1 MIDGSKDSDVKKTI
15 GGIKHFE
22 WLTNRRAVRGRE
34 VVLNGIFFLLAL
46 ILIAAGRGQ
55 LVTHPLW
62 SALVL
67 ALFGC
72 GYSFAC
78 SVFKDANYVYPTL
91 ALWTFA
97 FFLVC
102 FAVGVPPRY
111 FPVVATLLIWMLW
124 IAGGFLERDNSRF
137 STAVYRCVMLTTL
150 FFGLWAKF
158 YGAATP
164 ETAAVAFL
172 LYGFSLAFFHLR
184 RPRSLFAYSA
194 GIYLAIGAFHAA
206 VASDVLSWP
215 QYGAAVQPAALMILL
230 LAVLEH
236 RRDTF
241 AYAKPHYHT
250 GFVLTVVCLFMS
262 LAGGKSLL
270 DQFALM
276 TVSLGIPILL
286 LERVSTKEGPARFN
300 EETYTKG
307 LFLFSQISLY
317 AAIPLAV
324 IAPLVGLGHAM
335 WACVLLAGFSLY
347 CLHARG
353 GDVTTDTFSRYLHL
367 STFFTAVGGAWIF
380 GEVFY
385 ARAAPDL
392 LGLSAAALIWFAVWL
407 YSKTGKLPG
416 HSSKLADIQATAAA
430 ALVLVGVFS
439 NNWDSTY
446 WISGLIIFAC
456 SLTVL
461 IAERRLLAWIAVGIS
476 ASFLVAA
483 FANLFLAFLAQWI
496 VLVAMAMG
504 CLIATV
510 VCLYRDKK
518 RASVIFSAA
527 SLALA
532 ITSVSAA
539 LKIHGAERSIL
550 LVATSAGIPASLAAF
565 YYRERRLGAMS
576 FSGMMVLVSVAIILW
591 TGRLVTA
598 DRLGAAFLLLV
609 PFVVLGWLISR
620 LWTYAMTTAAT
631 LVLGLL
637 LITGHL
643 LGAGWAF
650 MLTAAALGTLFLH
663 ANSIFGDTLG
673 KSSVAAVGHAMPVVV
688 IIALYRLVD
697 GAMDWKVSLALIVT
711 GGTYLSA
718 GRHNP
723 GARSIAYLFLSLI
736 LVPLIGAFSGS
747 VTREAL
753 LIPAGLVPVWA
764 VVSLGLR
771 NVVER
776 RNFCRGGA
784 LLGLFLCLVGATHTP
799 GGTGILFLLCL
810 VGFILYM
817 LIQRERFYVHILLLA
832 LAMMGYSWINQTG
845 THFTQKLFLYVLLVF
860 GIASFTEFLP
870 HVIGYLD
877 RTIPVPFVRLFTWR
891 GALLGALVGV
901 VISLLYL
908 SGFTLAVTEHPVF
921 CKSCHNM
928 EKFFAS
934 WQHSSHKEVAC
945 VECHYDPGFSAHMGG
960 KIGALSQV
968 ASFVTH
974 RYDVKPHAEVSNAAC
989 QRIGCHV
996 TITENKDVFF
1006 EERIHFDHSIHHDA
1020 MVSGRDLPC
1029 ATCHQQETETDHIGI
1044 TSSTCFLCHFHGSGA
1059 AAERTSDCMTCH
1071 GPPEGPITIGEET
1084 FTHSD
1089 FLEGRNE
1096 VECRH
1101 CHRAV
1106 NEGDSHVSTVRCQSC
1121 HYLDDIRSVDLASFG
1136 ELHGSHVHDQKVGCF
1151 ECHDIIRHG
1160 VTSKATAEDAQKCGR
1175 CHSDIQHSLQAR
1187 VYLGTAVPDLPGDPN
1202 VMFDAGISCTH
1213 CHDQRTELTL
1223 GGKEFITHVSTS
1235 KNCVSCHGD
1244 DYYEELFNMWRE
1256 DTRNSLEYLETAL
1269 SEARLLYDRAAAS
1282 GGTVGGLEDVLAHL
1296 ERAEEYCKIV
1306 RRDGSEG
1313 VHNAVYVEEII
1324 DAAGKEIEK
1333 TRQGLNALV
1342 K

>member
-1 MIDGSKDSDVKKTI
+1 MIDGSKEPDTKKTI
-15 GGIKHFE
+15 GRLTHFE

-46 ILIAAGRGQ
+46 ILLAAGRGQ
-55 LVTHPLW
+55 LVAHPLW

-72 GYSFAC
+72 GYSIAC
-78 SVFKDANYVYPTL
+78 HVFKDANYVYPTL
-91 ALWTFA
+91 ALLTFA

-124 IAGGFLERDNSRF
+124 IAGGFLERNDSRF
-137 STAVYRCVMLTTL
+137 STAVYRCVMLTTF

-158 YGAATP
+158 NGAATS

-172 LYGFSLAFFHLR
+172 SYGFSLAFFHFR
-184 RPRSLFAYSA
+184 RPRLLFAYFA

-215 QYGAAVQPAALMILL
+215 HYGAAVQPAALVIFL

-236 RRDTF
+236 RREKF
-241 AYAKPHYHT
+241 AFAKPHYHT
-250 GFVLTVVCLFMS
+250 GFLLTVVCLFMS
-262 LAGGKSLL
+262 LAGGRSLL

-276 TVSLGIPILL
+276 TVSLGIPILI
-286 LERVSTKEGPARFN
+286 LERVLAVKAPARFN

-307 LFLFSQISLY
+307 LFFFSQVSLY
-317 AAIPLAV
+317 AAMPLAV
-324 IAPLVGLGHAM
+324 IAPLVVLGHAM
-335 WACVLLAGFSLY
+335 WACLLLAGFSLY

-353 GDVTTDTFSRYLHL
+353 GDATTNTFSRYLHL
-367 STFFTAVGGAWIF
+367 STFFTAFGGAWVVGEIF
-380 GEVFY
+380 NT
-385 ARAAPDL
+385 RAAPDL
-392 LGLSAAALIWFAVWL
+392 LGLSVAALIWLAVWL
-407 YSKTGKLPG
+407 YSKTKKLSG
-416 HSSKLADIQATAAA
+416 LSSKLADVQATAAA
-430 ALVLVGVFS
+430 ALVLVGVFRNS
-439 NNWDSTY
+439 WDSTS
-446 WISGLIIFAC
+446 WVSGLIVFAC

-461 IAERRLLAWIAVGIS
+461 LAERRLLAWVAVGIS

-483 FANLFLAFLAQWI
+483 LTNLFLAFLAQWI
-496 VLVAMAMG
+496 VLVTMAIG
-504 CLIATV
+504 CLVATV
-510 VCLYRDKK
+510 VSLSPDKK
-518 RASVIFSAA
+518 RTSLIFSAIA
-527 SLALA
+527 LALS
-532 ITSVSAA
+532 ITSISAA

-550 LVATSAGIPASLAAF
+550 LVAIPAGIPASLAAF
-565 YYRERRLGAMS
+565 YYREKKLAAMS
-576 FSGMMVLVSVAIILW
+576 FSGLMVLVSIAIILW

-631 LVLGLL
+631 LALGLL
-637 LITGHL
+637 LIAGHL
-643 LGAGWAF
+643 LGVNWAF
-650 MLTAAALGTLFLH
+650 MLIAAALGSLFLH
-663 ANSIFGDTLG
+663 ANSIFGDNLG

-688 IIALYRLVD
+688 IIALYRLLD
-697 GAMDWKVSLALIVT
+697 GVMDWKVSLALIVA

-747 VTREAL
+747 VTQEAL
-753 LIPAGLVPVWA
+753 LIPAALVPIWA
-764 VVSLGLR
+764 VASLGLR
-771 NVVER
+771 NTVER

-784 LLGLFLCLVGATHTP
+784 LLGLFLCLVGATQAP

-810 VGFILYM
+810 VGFILFM

-832 LAMMGYSWINQTG
+832 LAMMGYSWIHQTG

-860 GIASFTEFLP
+860 GIASLAEFLP

-901 VISLLYL
+901 GVSVLYL

-945 VECHYDPGFSAHMGG
+945 VECHYDPGFSAHLGG

-968 ASFVTH
+968 VSFVTH
-974 RYDVKPHAEVSNAAC
+974 RYDAKPHAEVSNAAC
-989 QRIGCHV
+989 QRMGCHA
-996 TITENKDVFF
+996 TISQNTDVLF
-1006 EERIHFDHSIHHDA
+1006 EDRVHFDHSIHHDA
-1020 MVSGRDLPC
+1020 MVEGRDLPC
-1029 ATCHQQETETDHIGI
+1029 SVCHHQETQTDHIGI
-1044 TSSTCFLCHFHGSGA
+1044 TSSTCFLCHFHGNGSA
-1059 AAERTSDCMTCH
+1059 ADKTSDCKTCH

-1089 FLEGRNE
+1089 FFEGQKD
-1096 VECRH
+1096 VDCHH
-1101 CHRAV
+1101 CHRTV
-1106 NEGDSHVSTVRCQSC
+1106 NEGDPHVSTVRCQSC
-1121 HYLDDIRSVDLASFG
+1121 HYMEDIAGVDLEAFG
-1136 ELHGSHVHDQKVGCF
+1136 GLHEMHVHDQKVGCF
-1151 ECHDIIRHG
+1151 DCHGVIRHG
-1160 VTSKATAEDAQKCGR
+1160 VTTKATDQDAKNCSS
-1175 CHSDIQHSLQAR
+1175 CHADMQHSLQAR
-1187 VYLGTAVPDLPGDPN
+1187 MYLGTAVPDLPGDPN
-1202 VMFDAGISCTH
+1202 VMFAAGISCTH
-1213 CHDQRTELTL
+1213 CHDQRTKLTR
-1223 GGKEFITHVSTS
+1223 GGKEFVTHVSTS

-1244 DYYEELFNMWRE
+1244 DYYEELFDLWQE
-1256 DTRNSLEYLETAL
+1256 DTRSSVENLEVAL
-1269 SEARLLYDRAAAS
+1269 SEARLLYDRIAAS
-1282 GGTVGGLEDVLAHL
+1282 GETGEGLEDVRSHL
-1296 ERAEEYCKIV
+1296 EKAEEYCEIV
-1306 RRDGSEG
+1306 KLDGSEG
-1313 VHNAVYVEEII
+1313 VHNAIYVEEII
-1324 DAAGKEIEK
+1324 HAAGKEIEIM
-1333 TRQGLNALV
+1333 RQGLNALV